1 MDRGVWWAPVCG
13 VAKSDTA
20 EHACARARTHTH
32 THTHTHAH
40 THTVFSL
47 GHILKHE
54 SKAKIFKNK

>member
-1 MDRGVWWAPVCG
+1 MDRGVWWAPVRG

-20 EHACARARTHTH
+20 EHAHVHT
-32 THTHTHAH
+32 H

-47 GHILKHE
+47 GHILKQE